1 MKRALSIILLLAA
14 CGSDKTKAPP
24 PAPNPT
30 PNPAPA
36 STSGVG
42 SALAAAAAEDPPA
55 PTKVDP
61 AAAGAAYL
69 AVEGTGIVQLD
80 GGKITTIQPQQFVSA
95 HFAVGPGNVV
105 YAAGIGGLFKIE
117 RKRAAKF
124 PAPAE
129 NTSYDGLA
137 VAPDGTL
144 WVLEMGGVEH
154 WNGKA
159 WIGEPKATFG
169 DALLGKIAVDTSG
182 HPWISTA
189 DHLWK
194 LDGTWSKVDTSFAGK
209 DTPYFDAIAAGPSGE
224 VYESSLAGT
233 RFWKDGTWHRVQ
245 VEAESGS
252 FSKLFIGRDGR
263 FVASGSVDEIVVGA
277 AGAKPH
283 AIHLAKIG
291 ATAHRA
297 EVLAIDGA
305 GRTWLGSDNGVIVLG
320 ADDKLL
326 QQWTPGTVAGITGK
340 VTAIA
345 VLGAGP
351 SLPTIG
357 SASTGTVVGKVLM
370 KGQPVAGAAIEMC
383 DMPLTMFEKTPCDSG
398 ITTHTATTGAD
409 GTFSVA
415 AVPIGSYGFAVKTAG
430 KWLIMIGGGCC
441 TEMQAGK
448 SYDVGSI
455 TLDR

>member
-1 MKRALSIILLLAA
+1 MNRALSTIVLLAA

-24 PAPNPT
+24 PAPAPTSATGIGGALATAVAEPPPT
-30 PNPAPA
+30 PA
-36 STSGVG
+36 
-42 SALAAAAAEDPPA
+42 
-55 PTKVDP
+55 KIDP
-61 AAAGAAYL
+61 AAAGPAYL

-80 GGKITTIQPQQFVSA
+80 GGKITTIQPQQFVTS

-117 RKRAAKF
+117 HNRAVKF
-124 PAPAE
+124 PAPQE
-129 NTSYDGLA
+129 NGSYDDLA

-144 WVLEMGGVEH
+144 WLLDMTGVEH

-159 WIGEPKATFG
+159 WINEPKSTFG
-169 DALLGKIAVDTSG
+169 TTLLNRIAVDTAG
-182 HPWISTA
+182 HPWISTS

-209 DTPYFDAIAAGPSGE
+209 ETPYFGAIAAGPSGE

-233 RFWKDGTWHRVQ
+233 RFWKDGVWHVAPAKTEVGDFTR
-245 VEAESGS
+245 
-252 FSKLFIGRDGR
+252 LFIGRDGR
-263 FVASGSVDEIVVGA
+263 FAASGSVAEIVIGA
-277 AGAKPH
+277 AGSKPH
-283 AIHLAKIG
+283 AIQLDKLGAK
-291 ATAHRA
+291 AHRA
-297 EVLAIDGA
+297 EILAIDAA
-305 GRTWLGSDNGVIVLG
+305 GRTWIGSDNGVIVLG

-357 SASTGTVVGKVLM
+357 AASTGTVIGKVLT
-370 KGQPVAGAAIEMC
+370 KGQAVANATIELC
-383 DMPLTMFEKTPCDSG
+383 DMPLTMFEKTPCGSA
-398 ITTHTATTGAD
+398 TTARTATTGAD

-415 AVPIGSYGFAVKTAG
+415 DVPIGSYGFAVKTAG
-430 KWLIMIGGGCC
+430 KWLIMIGGNCC